1 MFTRILF
8 AHDGGRL
15 AERALVYLEHV
26 ARIEKAEVTV
36 LHVYAMPDRYSA
48 TDGYADLRDQY
59 EVVAQEIVDDAATQ
73 LEERDVS
80 ARGLVLPGDSAHVI
94 LETAHREDISLI
106 VIGSRGPSSVAE
118 LMLGSVSLEV
128 LRHAPCPVLVVP

>member
-1 MFTRILF
+1 M
-8 AHDGGRL
+8 L

-36 LHVYAMPDRYSA
+36 LHAYDLPERYSA
-48 TDGYADLRDQY
+48 TDGFAGLRAGY
-59 EVVAQEIVDDAATQ
+59 ESVAQEIVDEAVVQ
-73 LEERDVS
+73 LEERDV
-80 ARGLVLPGDSAHVI
+80 AAHGLVLPGKSARVI
-94 LETAHREDISLI
+94 LETAHQEDTSLI
-106 VIGSRGPSSVAE
+106 VIGSRGPSNVAE